1 MTRPILVRF
10 PCLKIIQSKSDIVD
24 KSDENRYSQWNTVLL
39 LTPIISIMVCLNK
52 YWYMYK
58 LTYRVKSVLRA
69 PVPAYCLDTASAL
82 SAQTDKETK
91 SDTEEIEQTEYI
103 YKNTSCEH

>member
-24 KSDENRYSQWNTVLL
+24 KSHDYSQWNTVLL
-39 LTPIISIMVCLNK
+39 LTPIISIMVCFNK
-52 YWYMYK
+52 YWYK

>member
-1 MTRPILVRF
+1 MTRPIFVRF

-24 KSDENRYSQWNTVLL
+24 KSHDYSQWNTVLL

-91 SDTEEIEQTEYI
+91 SDTEETEQTEYLVSC
-103 YKNTSCEH
+103 KNTSCEH